1 MTEVRHAQNKLIRN
15 FSARCLAVRKAA
27 SNKGKNTYG
36 IDRVLYNTDDLK
48 FEAVK
53 EIKNLKNYVAS
64 PVRRVYIPKSDGSL
78 RPLGIPTMKD
88 RVVQT
93 LFLFALEPI
102 VEEQA
107 DARSYG
113 FRPYRSV
120 QDCATTYLHLI
131 FASST
136 GRKRYVLDADV
147 EKFFDS
153 VSHKLAIR

>member
-1 MTEVRHAQNKLIRN
+1 M
-15 FSARCLAVRKAA
+15 
-27 SNKGKNTYG
+27 
-36 IDRVLYNTDDLK
+36 YNTDTLK

-53 EIKNLKNYVAS
+53 EIKDLKNYQAS
-64 PVRRVYIPKSDGSL
+64 PVRRVYIPKTDGSL

-120 QDCATTYLHLI
+120 QDN
-131 FASST
+131 
-136 GRKRYVLDADV
+136 R
-147 EKFFDS
+147 
-153 VSHKLAIR
+153 